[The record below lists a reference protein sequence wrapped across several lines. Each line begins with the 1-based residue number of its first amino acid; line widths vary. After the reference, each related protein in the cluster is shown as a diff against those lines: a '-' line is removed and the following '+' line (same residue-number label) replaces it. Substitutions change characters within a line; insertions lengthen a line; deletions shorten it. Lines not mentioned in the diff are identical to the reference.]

1 MADLLTLTRDVFS
14 DRVTFGRFVRSR
26 EGVVVTARPCGSPPA
41 DLHR

>member
-1 MADLLTLTRDVFS
+1 MPDLLTLTRDVFS
-14 DRVTFGRFVRSR
+14 DRVTLGRLVLSG